1 MGLDGIVEHLQFS
14 QASCAGC
21 TIVFIDIQCGNAAFS
36 NMATIPGIVTKSG
49 RVSALPS
56 FSKDNL

>member
-1 MGLDGIVEHLQFS
+1 MGLDSIVEHLQFS
-14 QASCAGC
+14 QAACAGC
-21 TIVFIDIQCGNAAFS
+21 TIVFIDIQCGNAV
-36 NMATIPGIVTKSG
+36 ATVPGIVTKSG